1 MPKVGG
7 EIISYCTKC
16 KLDLNH
22 VIHAM
27 VGELPVRVECFTC
40 HSTHKYHEPKEAKA
54 AAKAAKVLTSVKPVN
69 RPANGASTRS
79 SSSSETSFDTPRNR
93 KAPPIDPAETWANLL
108 KGRTNAAKSYDMTA
122 SFDVGDVVEHP
133 SFGMGVVE
141 KRLEPQKIS
150 VVFRDGA
157 KNLVDNR

>member
-1 MPKVGG
+1 MAKVGG
-7 EIISYCTKC
+7 EIVSYCTKC

-27 VGELPVRVECFTC
+27 VGEIPARVECFTC
-40 HSTHKYHEPKEAKA
+40 HSTHKYHEPKEAKS
-54 AAKAAKVLTSVKPVN
+54 AAKAAKALGSKS
-69 RPANGASTRS
+69 NGALTVVKAS
-79 SSSSETSFDTPRNR
+79 SSNSETSFDAPPKTRT
-93 KAPPIDPAETWANLL
+93 KAPPIDPAETWAALL
-108 KGRTNAAKSYDMTA
+108 KGKTVTAKSYTIA
-122 SFDVGDVVEHP
+122 SSFSVGDVIEHP